1 MYVPLIIGALSLME
15 KLIPMINSWRKA
27 AQQTGEWTDQEE
39 AEFKARL
46 DQITSQDHWKIE

>member
-1 MYVPLIIGALSLME
+1 ME